1 MLTPRFPMD
10 LRQLIKKT
18 EKPIRKKIDPTP
30 SPAEAT
36 EIPEIQD
43 IPEPVIEPTPS
54 AYIEASESDYI
65 PEYYRPLRS
74 VGNSG
79 WQPSDVWRDIRVD
92 DFCG

>member
-1 MLTPRFPMD
+1 MD
-10 LRQLIKKT
+10 VRRLIKKS
-18 EKPIRKKIDPTP
+18 EKSVRKKIYPVP

-43 IPEPVIEPTPS
+43 IPEPVIEPTPP
-54 AYIEASESDYI
+54 AYIEVFQSDHVR
-65 PEYYRPLRS
+65 EYYRPLRS

-92 DFCG
+92 DFCE